1 MNSPGVPSDVIII
14 GAGMPGIC
22 AGIQLQS
29 KFKNATFE
37 IFDKGNDIGGTWS
50 KNTYPNLSCD
60 IPSQLF
66 CHYTQ
71 HLLTVNASGASGPVK
86 RMGHWAA
93 LYNAPGALACHSD
106 HTIGR
111 PDALEASVC
120 HKSAIDS
127 PFATCTPLWPPLWQ
141 TILP

>member
-60 IPSQLF
+60 ILSQ
-66 CHYTQ
+66 
-71 HLLTVNASGASGPVK
+71 ASGASGPVK

-93 LYNAPGALACHSD
+93 LHNAPGALACHSD

-111 PDALEASVC
+111 P
-120 HKSAIDS
+120 
-127 PFATCTPLWPPLWQ
+127 
-141 TILP
+141 